1 MSAWIVLQNMNRII
15 GVLFL
20 LCYFYQ
26 LLYVPVALWRR
37 HKVSGNAPIRRYAV
51 LISARNEEAVIAQLI
66 DSIRR
71 QDYPS
76 DHQIGRASC
85 RERV

>member
-1 MSAWIVLQNMNRII
+1 MSALDFLQTINQMI
-15 GVLFL
+15 GLLFL
-20 LCYFYQ
+20 VCYAYQ

-37 HKVSGNAPIRRYAV
+37 HQVVKSVPPRRYAV

-66 DSIRR
+66 DSIKN

-76 DHQIGRASC
+76 EMLLSLIHI
-85 RERV
+85 